1 MRPSRSA
8 TSRFEM
14 KCKRKGCGVI
24 FDAKMRTARFCSQV
38 CQRKDYRRR
47 MKLNKKYE

>member
-24 FDAKMRTARFCSQV
+24 FDAKMRTAKFCSKV
-38 CQRKDYRRR
+38 CQRKDYGKR
-47 MKLNKKYE
+47 MKLINKK

>member
-14 KCKRKGCGVI
+14 KCEECGET
-24 FDAKMRTARFCSQV
+24 FEAKMRTRRFCKDV
-38 CQRKDYRRR
+38 CQRRNYKKR
-47 MKLNKKYE
+47 NK